1 MIYLR
6 NFFLLLTA
14 LTFLVSCD
22 ESNEESEFD
31 NWQQRNEAFI
41 DSIAVVARA
50 NVDGDWAV
58 FLYDGLDPEKQW
70 DNENYVYCKKLNDV
84 ESTRHPMYTDTVV
97 VDYCGRLIPTK
108 SYPAG
113 FIFDSSYDGELDPSF
128 DVPVKFSV
136 RSTVNGFCTALQ
148 RMSAGSRWI
157 LYIPAA
163 LGYGAENVSGVP
175 AFSTLIFDVNLVS
188 FYPVGTAV
196 PL

>member
-14 LTFLVSCD
+14 LTFLASCD
-22 ESNEESEFD
+22 ESKEVGEYD

-58 FLYDGLDPEKQW
+58 FLSDGLDPEKQW
-70 DNENYVYCKKLNDV
+70 DNDYYVYCRKLNDV
-84 ESTRHPMYTDTVV
+84 EGTEHPMYTDTVV
-97 VDYCGRLIPTK
+97 VDYSGRLIPTK

-128 DVPVKFSV
+128 DVPVKFSL
-136 RSTVNGFCTALQ
+136 RSTVSGFCTALQ
-148 RMSAGSRWI
+148 RMSAGSRWM

-163 LGYGAENVSGVP
+163 IGYGVTDMSGVP

-188 FYPVGTAV
+188 FYPVGTQK
-196 PL
+196 